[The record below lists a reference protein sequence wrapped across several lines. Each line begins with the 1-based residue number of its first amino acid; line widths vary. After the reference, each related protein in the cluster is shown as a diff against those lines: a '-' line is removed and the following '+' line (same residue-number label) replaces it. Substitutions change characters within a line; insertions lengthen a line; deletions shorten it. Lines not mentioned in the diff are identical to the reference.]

1 VKRRKHTEEAEPE
14 NSERWLLTYADL
26 ITLLL
31 GLFVIL
37 YAMSKID
44 TEKYSQVVAALGG
57 VFGSPESSSMKLQVM
72 DLVKPLPE
80 YVRERARIEAEIRKG
95 LGLNAKS
102 LPITIT
108 QDERGVTVH
117 LQEQF
122 LFGSGSADLKATSL
136 ETLDQLAELLKK
148 MPNDVRVEGH
158 TDNVPI
164 ATAAFPSNWH
174 LSVGRALNVG
184 YYLIEK
190 HGMKAEKV
198 SVVGYSEYRP
208 LLPNSSEE
216 NRARNRRVDIVI
228 VAESSMKGEGH
239 ATPEQQFMNDT
250 MKEKR
255 NEIHQ

>member
-1 VKRRKHTEEAEPE
+1 MKRRSHAEEAEHDS
-14 NSERWLLTYADL
+14 SERWLLTYADL

-37 YAMSKID
+37 YAMSNID
-44 TEKYSQVVAALGG
+44 KEKYSQVVAALGG
-57 VFGSPESSSMKLQVM
+57 VFGSPEATSVKLSVV
-72 DLVKPLPE
+72 DVVKTLPE
-80 YVRERARIEAEIRKG
+80 FYRERARIEAEIRKG
-95 LGLNAKS
+95 LNLGGKS

-117 LQEQF
+117 LQEQL
-122 LFGSGSADLKATSL
+122 LFSSGSADLKETSL
-136 ETLDQLAELLKK
+136 TTLDQLAEVLKK
-148 MPNDVRVEGH
+148 MKNDVRVEGH

-184 YYLIEK
+184 YYLIVK
-190 HGMKAEKV
+190 HGMNAEKV

-228 VAESSMKGEGH
+228 VAESSMKKDGG
-239 ATPEQQFMNDT
+239 ATPEQQFMNDS
-250 MKEKR
+250 MKEMQK
-255 NEIHQ
+255 

>member
-1 VKRRKHTEEAEPE
+1 MKRRKHAEEGEHE

-57 VFGSPESSSMKLQVM
+57 VFGSPEATSVKLRVV
-72 DLVKPLPE
+72 DVVKTLPE
-80 YVRERARIEAEIRKG
+80 FYRERARIEAEIRKG
-95 LGLNAKS
+95 LNLAAKS
-102 LPITIT
+102 LPISIT

-117 LQEQF
+117 LQEQL
-122 LFGSGSADLKATSL
+122 LFASGSADLKATSL
-136 ETLDQLAELLKK
+136 ETLDQLAEVLKK
-148 MPNDVRVEGH
+148 MTNDIRVEGH

-164 ATAAFPSNWH
+164 STAAFPSNWH

-190 HGMKAEKV
+190 HGMTADKV

-208 LLPNSSEE
+208 MLPNTSEE

-228 VAESSMKGEGH
+228 VAESAMKGNSG
-239 ATPEQQFMNDT
+239 ATPEQQFINDS
-250 MKEKR
+250 MKEK
-255 NEIHQ
+255 QQ

>member
-1 VKRRKHTEEAEPE
+1 MKRRRHGEDGEAE

-57 VFGSPESSSMKLQVM
+57 VFGSPEATSVKLSVV
-72 DLVKPLPE
+72 DVVKTLPE
-80 YVRERARIEAEIRKG
+80 FYRERARIEAEIRKG
-95 LGLNAKS
+95 LNLGSKS
-102 LPITIT
+102 LPISIT
-108 QDERGVTVH
+108 QDERGVTIH
-117 LQEQF
+117 LQEQL
-122 LFGSGSADLKATSL
+122 LFGSGSADLKESSL
-136 ETLDQLAELLKK
+136 SVLDQLAEVLKK
-148 MPNDVRVEGH
+148 MTNDVRVEGH

-164 ATAAFPSNWH
+164 TTAAFPSNWH

-190 HGMKAEKV
+190 HHMNAEKV

-208 LLPNSSEE
+208 LMPNTSED
-216 NRARNRRVDIVI
+216 NRSRNRRVDIVI
-228 VAESSMKGEGH
+228 VAENALKKDGA
-239 ATPEQQFMNDT
+239 ATPEQQFMNDS
-250 MKEKR
+250 MKETQK
-255 NEIHQ
+255 

>member
-1 VKRRKHTEEAEPE
+1 

-57 VFGSPESSSMKLQVM
+57 VFGSPEATSVKLSVV
-72 DLVKPLPE
+72 DVVKTLPE
-80 YVRERARIEAEIRKG
+80 FYRERARIEADIRKG
-95 LGLNAKS
+95 LNLGSKS
-102 LPITIT
+102 LPISIT

-122 LFGSGSADLKATSL
+122 LFASGSADLKATSL
-136 ETLDQLAELLKK
+136 ATLDQLAEALKK
-148 MPNDVRVEGH
+148 MTNDVRVEGH

-164 ATAAFPSNWH
+164 ATGAFPSNWH
-174 LSVGRALNVG
+174 LSVGRAVNVG
-184 YYLIEK
+184 YYLIGK
-190 HGMKAEKV
+190 HGIKADKV

-208 LLPNSSEE
+208 LAPNTSDE

-228 VAESSMKGEGH
+228 VAESALKKDEA
-239 ATPEQQFMNDT
+239 ATPEQQFMNDS
-250 MKEKR
+250 MKEKQ